1 MINLKRQKYQELDK
15 LAKDTRALVFSDS
28 AEYQKFLDSSAW
40 TYKYPVEDQI
50 LIYAQRPNTKAVAS
64 MQIWNGT
71 VKRWINS
78 GSKGIGLLRCKEEQG
93 YTIDY
98 VFAVEDTHS
107 KNQQDQFVLWQM
119 NESYQQTVEEVLK
132 REFAL
137 EDAFPMQASIWAASW
152 KLIEKSQWNDESKR
166 FITNSVQYIVQSRC
180 GMDTAHI
187 DISIPKTVNQNCFE
201 KLLNAIS
208 STAQKILRCI
218 ENTVRRE
225 KRRDNHE
232 NHLSRRGRGNATEL
246 YSAGRSVGA
255 GQIWDSTHA
264 VAEGERQLGN
274 IQVTDR
280 REIEPI
286 FYGSRQNSTG
296 ESGYAGGGFEKEE
309 SWAGES
315 DRSDGLGT
323 AHQLSNQSSGGNRE
337 TAIPVRDTAI
347 SGRVKKKSE
356 QPNEYQQLSFEAAT
370 MEKAEDESERVSSAF
385 SFTQDEID
393 HVLRLGGN
401 TDRQRERIIAEFAK
415 QKPLNELAK
424 ILPTFYQGGNGFVGD
439 RGSVTAW
446 YAPEGIKLSRRTSV
460 RYNQSAHTV
469 PWETVAERINQL
481 LEEGRFATN
490 VELIEA
496 DDYERLRLAQ
506 QMWFLY
512 HDFSDNAKTSGYL
525 KSLSNIQGNGFEDET
540 RWLSNELLKEGFR
553 SVLLEEY
560 NQFLADFKENTEL
573 LRFKYHKLEGIKLSL
588 LELDLPR
595 RTFEGNMQE
604 IPKVK
609 QFITED
615 ELEVAL
621 ARGSGFSE
629 GKKRIFKF
637 FSELHTAKE
646 KVEFLKN
653 EYGVGGHSHAL
664 SGATGSDES
673 HDSRGI
679 KYQKNN
685 CPIVTLTWENVSKRI
700 SELIVKGRYSD
711 EQQSPDYHTSNYSD
725 ELEQQ
730 EKLIGRIHF
739 TSGEQIEFT
748 DVNQF
753 LETIKEELP
762 YMNTTGFRYEILT
775 DDAAVKKS
783 VSDIVLDFSGENES
797 ELMDEV
803 EKRNDSPVW
812 DYGKIKE
819 QNSDRIVLYQV
830 GDFFEI
836 YGQDAEKV
844 ASALEISL
852 DTQAIPD
859 MGNVQMCMIP
869 ENQLNLYMTMLLD
882 RGYDL
887 AIAEGDDFEE
897 KRVYSINSVYK
908 NKPIE
913 SRPIGRIEYIGA
925 NGKESASIEYTDAEK
940 FEKDIREESDYGV
953 PISVYVYKDK
963 DGHSVPHSFIF
974 ELDPPPRQFEVID
987 SPLLVNHKPG
997 QINITPSNIEES
1009 IKLWEQQARENATIV
1024 DDTSEERHQTI
1035 SRNAQNF
1042 RITDNQL
1049 GEGGAK
1055 AKFQANIDAILLL
1068 KELERTG
1075 QQASSEQ
1082 QEVLSKYVGWG
1093 GLSDAFDP
1101 EKEAWNKEY
1110 KQLKEILTAEEY
1122 NVARGSTLNAHYTS
1136 PTIIRAMYNILG
1148 KIGFESGNI
1157 LEPSCGVGNFFGML
1171 PENMTGSKLYGVELD
1186 SISGRIAKQLY
1197 PKADITVAGFETTER
1212 RSFYDLAV
1220 GNVPFGQYQVNDKAY
1235 NKLGFNIH
1243 NYFFA
1248 KALDQVR
1255 PGGVVA
1261 FITSRYTMDS
1271 KDSKVRRYISQRAEL
1286 IGAIRLPNNAFK
1298 ANAGTEVVSDIIFLK
1313 KREYAQEME
1322 SEWVNLGQT
1331 KDGFSINQ
1339 YFIDHPEMILGENA
1353 SHSTAHGMDYTVNPI
1368 AGIPLEQLL
1377 EQAMQQIPAGVY
1389 IPYESQEEEEVKTI
1403 PANPEVKDYS
1413 FAILNDKVYYREN
1426 SIMRLCLYDKTSSG
1440 EMSMTE
1446 KRIRGLVG
1454 LREEVRK
1461 LIDLQVDGC
1470 SDDELIQQ
1478 QKKLESCYDSF
1489 TKTYGLVNSDSNRRA
1504 FSLDVD
1510 YPLIATLEEVEGRGS
1525 EMRLKSKSA
1534 MFTQRTIRRSEV
1546 IEHCN
1551 TAVEALNVS
1560 LGETGNVDLLYMS
1573 QLTGESE
1580 ESLIKGLTGII
1591 WLDPQSR
1598 KWMTSNEYLS
1608 GDIQA
1613 KLRMAQNAA
1622 QSEPELFSQNIEALQ
1637 KAMPERLEAPD
1648 ISVRLGATWI
1658 EPQYIQQFAYE
1669 TFGTQPYLK
1678 DRIQVKYSKQTGNW
1692 FIQGKTQIFA
1702 SDTKATVTYGTKRLN
1717 AYELLE
1723 QSLNLRPAKVVD
1735 YIREEDGTVKAI
1747 PNPQQTT
1754 IAQQKQELIE
1764 RTFKDWIFADSQ
1776 RREYLV
1782 NLYNERFNTIR
1793 PCQYDGT
1800 HLTFDGMNPLI
1811 ELKPHQKNAV
1821 AHVLY
1826 GKNTLLFHCVGAGKT
1841 YEMIASA
1848 MESKRL
1854 GLLSK
1859 PMFVVPN
1866 HLTADFGS
1874 EFRKLYPQAKV
1885 LVTRKEDFEKQNRR
1899 RFLAKIAMGEWDG
1912 VVIGHSQ
1919 FSMLPVSLEL
1929 QTKFIQKQLNDLEE
1943 ALEALNRE
1951 KNEDKFSVKQIER
1964 SKKALQ
1970 TRLEKLI
1977 TGQRKDDMLRFEQL
1991 GIDKL
1996 YVDEADEFKNLM
2008 FVSKMEGMGS
2018 VDSQKA
2024 MDLYLKCRYMDEK
2037 TEGKGIV
2044 FATGTPIANSIA
2056 EMYTM
2061 QRYLQS
2067 DLLDSKGLS
2076 MFDSWASTFAESVT
2090 EMELKP
2096 EGTGYRMKTRLA
2108 KFYNVPELMSMF
2120 CECADIVT
2128 ADMVNLP
2135 RPEAIYENIVIKPSQ
2150 WQKQMVQDL
2159 AERAEAI
2166 RAREVEPTQDNM
2178 LRVTNDGR
2186 SLALDQRLINPSL
2199 PYEQDG
2205 KIAVC
2210 AKNIAS
2216 IWNETTPSKG
2226 TQIVFCDLATP
2237 GGKKDGFSAYDEL
2250 KRLLIEQGVP
2260 DNEIAYIHS
2269 ANTDQRKQ
2277 ELYDKVRRGDVRVLI
2292 GSTGK
2297 MGAGTNVQT
2306 RLAALH
2312 HLDVPWRPRDIEQ
2325 REGRIIRQGNQNKQV
2340 KIFRY
2345 VTEGTFD
2352 SYSWQLIEKKQRF
2365 ISQVVTNRSAARVC
2379 EDLEGAA
2386 LSYAEVKALAAGNP
2400 EIKERMDLEISVT
2413 KLRTLKKE
2421 YQTERYRLEDNLQ
2434 RSFPAQVMEV
2444 KETISKMKKDLH
2456 LLADVNQEQEF
2467 EITIGEKVFDSRK
2480 DATNALAIALKET
2493 TPESYQVIGRYL
2505 GFEVSAKA
2513 DAWNAGG
2520 YFLKA
2525 EANYGYCFTSGDSVA
2540 GIITRLE
2547 NQIRKIP
2554 ELLQSNENELARLET
2569 EIANAK
2575 MELEKQ
2581 WPMEEELRVKECRLS
2596 ALNAKLSSASSITN
2610 TPSNEEEHEFE
2621 Y

>member
-1 MINLKRQKYQELDK
+1 MINLKSQKYQELDK
-15 LAKDTRALVFSDS
+15 LAKDTRALIFSDS

-93 YTIDY
+93 YTIAY

-119 NESYQQTVEEVLK
+119 NESYQQAVEESLK
-132 REFAL
+132 QEFKL
-137 EDAFPMQASIWAASW
+137 EDTFPIQAGVWAASW
-152 KLIEKSQWNDESKR
+152 ELIEKSQWSDEVKR
-166 FITNSVQYIVQSRC
+166 FVANTVQYIVQARC
-180 GMDTAHI
+180 GMDVANI
-187 DISIPKTVNQNCFE
+187 DVSVPKTVDQNCFE
-201 KLLNAIS
+201 NLLNAIS
-208 STAQKILRCI
+208 STAQKVLRCI
-218 ENTVRRE
+218 ENAVKREE
-225 KRRDNHE
+225 KRRDNNG
-232 NHLSRRGRGNATEL
+232 NHLSRRGRSNAAEL
-246 YSAGRSVGA
+246 HSAGRSVGA

-296 ESGYAGGGFEKEE
+296 ESRYAGGGFEKEE
-309 SWAGES
+309 SRARQS

-323 AHQLSNQSSGGNRE
+323 AHQLSNQSSGGNCE
-337 TAIPVRDTAI
+337 AAIPVRDTAI
-347 SGRVKKKSE
+347 SGRIKKKSE
-356 QPNEYQQLSFEAAT
+356 QQSNEYQQLSFEAAT
-370 MEKAEDESERVSSAF
+370 MERAEDESERISSAF

-401 TDRQRERIIAEFAK
+401 TDRQRERIVAEFAK

-439 RGSVTAW
+439 KGSITAW

-469 PWETVAERINQL
+469 PWERVAERINQL
-481 LEEGRFATN
+481 LEEGQFATN

-496 DDYERLRLAQ
+496 DDYERLRMAQ
-506 QMWFLY
+506 KIWFLY

-540 RWLSNELLKEGFR
+540 RWLSNELLKEEFR
-553 SVLLEEY
+553 SILLEEY
-560 NQFLADFKENTEL
+560 NQFLDDFKENTEL
-573 LRFKYHKLEGIKLSL
+573 LRFKYHKLEEIKLSL

-637 FSELHTAKE
+637 FIESHTAKE

-653 EYGVGGHSHAL
+653 EYGIGGHSHAL

-679 KYQKNN
+679 KYRKNN
-685 CPIVTLTWENVSKRI
+685 CPTVTLTWENVSKRI
-700 SELIVKGRYSD
+700 NELIVKGRYED
-711 EQQSPDYHTSNYSD
+711 EQQSPDY
-725 ELEQQ
+725 
-730 EKLIGRIHF
+730 RI
-739 TSGEQIEFT
+739 
-748 DVNQF
+748 
-753 LETIKEELP
+753 P
-762 YMNTTGFRYEILT
+762 IL
-775 DDAAVKKS
+775 
-783 VSDIVLDFSGENES
+783 
-797 ELMDEV
+797 
-803 EKRNDSPVW
+803 
-812 DYGKIKE
+812 DYGRIKE
-819 QNSDRIVLYQV
+819 QN
-830 GDFFEI
+830 
-836 YGQDAEKV
+836 
-844 ASALEISL
+844 
-852 DTQAIPD
+852 
-859 MGNVQMCMIP
+859 
-869 ENQLNLYMTMLLD
+869 
-882 RGYDL
+882 
-887 AIAEGDDFEE
+887 
-897 KRVYSINSVYK
+897 
-908 NKPIE
+908 
-913 SRPIGRIEYIGA
+913 
-925 NGKESASIEYTDAEK
+925 
-940 FEKDIREESDYGV
+940 
-953 PISVYVYKDK
+953 
-963 DGHSVPHSFIF
+963 
-974 ELDPPPRQFEVID
+974 
-987 SPLLVNHKPG
+987 
-997 QINITPSNIEES
+997 
-1009 IKLWEQQARENATIV
+1009 
-1024 DDTSEERHQTI
+1024 
-1035 SRNAQNF
+1035 NF
-1042 RITDNQL
+1042 QITDNQL

-1055 AKFQANIDAILLL
+1055 AKFQANINAVLLL

-1082 QEVLSKYVGWG
+1082 QQVLSRYVGWG

-1110 KQLKEILTAEEY
+1110 KQLKEILTAEEF

-1136 PTIIRAMYNILG
+1136 PTIIRAMYNIIG
-1148 KIGFESGNI
+1148 RMGFESGNI

-1255 PGGVVA
+1255 PGGLVA
-1261 FITSRYTMDS
+1261 FVTSRYTMDS
-1271 KDSKVRRYISQRAEL
+1271 KDSKVRRYIAQRAEL

-1353 SHSTAHGMDYTVNPI
+1353 VHSTAHGMDYTVNPI
-1368 AGIPLEQLL
+1368 AGADLEQLFD
-1377 EQAMQQIPAGVY
+1377 QAMQHIPSGVY
-1389 IPYESQEEEEVKTI
+1389 APYEAQETEEVNMI

-1426 SIMRLCLYDKTSSG
+1426 SIMRLCQYDKTSSG

-1446 KRIRGLVG
+1446 KRIRGLVQ

-1478 QKKLESCYDSF
+1478 QQKLEECYGTF
-1489 TKTYGLVNSDSNRRA
+1489 TKAYGLVNSDSNRRA

-1510 YPLIATLEEVEGRGS
+1510 YPLIATLEEVEGRGA

-1546 IEHCN
+1546 VEHCN

-1560 LGETGNVDLLYMS
+1560 LGETGKVDLPYMS
-1573 QLTGESE
+1573 RLTGESE
-1580 ESLIKGLTGII
+1580 QNLIKGLSGII
-1591 WLDPQSR
+1591 WLDPKSR

-1622 QSEPELFSQNIEALQ
+1622 QSEPELFSQNIEALE

-1648 ISVRLGATWI
+1648 IAVRLGATWI

-1669 TFGTQPYLK
+1669 TFGTTPYLK
-1678 DRIQVKYSKQTGNW
+1678 DKIQVRYSKQTGNW
-1692 FIQGKTQIFA
+1692 SVQGKTKIFA

-1735 YIREEDGTVKAI
+1735 YIREEDGTVKAV

-1764 RTFKDWIFADSQ
+1764 RTFKDWIFADPQ

-1782 NLYNERFNTIR
+1782 DLYNERFNTIR

-1854 GLLSK
+1854 GLISK

-2024 MDLYLKCRYMDEK
+2024 MDLYLKCRYMDNK
-2037 TEGKGIV
+2037 TGGKGVV

-2056 EMYTM
+2056 EMFTM
-2061 QRYLQS
+2061 QRYLQAE
-2067 DLLDSKGLS
+2067 LLQQKELT

-2166 RAREVEPTQDNM
+2166 RARAVEPTQDNM

-2199 PYEQDG
+2199 PYEENG

-2525 EANYGYCFTSGDSVA
+2525 EANYAYCFTSGDSVA